1 MIDLVRNDLSS
12 EIKSRNMRLPFHT
25 DSTTGITT
33 TLESMLLGET
43 ETPPGVYA
51 SDLGILSSILST
63 L

>member
-1 MIDLVRNDLSS
+1 LVRNDLDS

-33 TLESMLLGET
+33 TLDSMLLGET
-43 ETPPGVYA
+43 DTPPVAYPG
-51 SDLGILSSILST
+51 DLGILFSIPST